1 MSKAPQ
7 RWRSNARGF
16 TLIEL
21 MIVVSIVGV
30 LAAIALPTYFEQIQR
45 SKLNDGITKLSDAKS
60 KMDKYFFDQRT
71 YQNTAGT
78 ACGITFPA
86 VAGKDDYFII
96 TCTAPLATTYLITAT
111 GVPANGLSSSF
122 IYTVSQNG
130 LKSSSGPAGWAG
142 APTCWAV
149 RKDGSCQ

>member
-1 MSKAPQ
+1 MSKVQ
-7 RWRSNARGF
+7 HVMRGNARGF

-21 MIVVSIVGV
+21 MITVSIIGV

-60 KMDKYFFDQRT
+60 KMDKFFFDQRT
-71 YQNTAGT
+71 YQNAAGN

-86 VAGKDDYFII
+86 VAGKDDFFII
-96 TCTAPLATTYLITAT
+96 TCAAPTPTTYLITAT
-111 GVPANGLSSSF
+111 GVPANGLSALF
-122 IYTVSQNG
+122 IYTVANNG
-130 LKSSSGPAGWAG
+130 LKSSSGPGGWAG